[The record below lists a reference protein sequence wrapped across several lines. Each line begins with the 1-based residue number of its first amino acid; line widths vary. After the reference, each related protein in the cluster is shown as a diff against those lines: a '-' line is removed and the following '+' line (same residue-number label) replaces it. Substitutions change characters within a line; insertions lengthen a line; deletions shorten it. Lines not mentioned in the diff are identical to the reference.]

1 MTTREELAGCHQG
14 QHAYTARHHQHRTED
29 GQQGAG
35 GVGKATRCGY
45 AASGFTNSHTI
56 GGKVMEGT
64 GLNWRKS
71 SYSGNGGQSWV
82 GGANTDIGLLRG
94 TTHRPRPLLA
104 FCPAAWGGF
113 ADRGERSL
121 WPGCGPGEACQL
133 P

>member
-35 GVGKATRCGY
+35 SVGKATRCGY
-45 AASGFTNSHTI
+45 AAPGLTNSHTI

-71 SYSGNGGQSWV
+71 SYSGNGGQSCV
-82 GGANTDIGLLRG
+82 QVASTDGVLLRHP
-94 TTHRPRPLLA
+94 THPTRPVLA
-104 FCPAAWGGF
+104 FSTATLPRLCP
-113 ADRGERSL
+113 
-121 WPGCGPGEACQL
+121 P
-133 P
+133 